1 MLTGVEGLLEKYDLR
16 KALKGLYTAPRG
28 KFVLVDVLPLNY
40 LAVDGEGDPNT
51 APCAAAIEALYAS
64 SYTLKFM
71 SKERGRDYVVP
82 PLEGLWWAD
91 DMDDFITRRKDRW
104 RWRMMIAVPDFV
116 DGAMALAALDKAKA
130 KKPSPA
136 LDLVRFERL
145 EEGRAVQ
152 TLHVGSYDD
161 EGPALEA
168 LHSRFIPDNGLV
180 PTGRHHE
187 IYLSD
192 ARKTPPEKRK
202 TILRQ
207 PVRPA

>member
-1 MLTGVEGLLEKYDLR
+1 MDKYDLR

-28 KFVLVDVLPLNY
+28 TFVLIDVPPLNY
-40 LAVDGEGDPNT
+40 LAIEGEGDPNT
-51 APCAAAIEALYAS
+51 APAYAEAIAALYAS
-64 SYTLKFM
+64 AYTLKFM
-71 SKERGRDYVVP
+71 SKARLGRDYVVP

-116 DGAMALAALDKAKA
+116 DAVMALAALDEVKA
-130 KKPSPA
+130 KKPLPA
-136 LDLVRFERL
+136 LNRVRFERL

-152 TLHVGSYDD
+152 GLHVGPYDD
-161 EGPALEA
+161 EGPMLEA
-168 LHSRFIPDNGLV
+168 LHKRFLAESGLV

-192 ARKTPPEKRK
+192 PRRTPPEKLK

-207 PVRPA
+207 PAKPAG

>member
-1 MLTGVEGLLEKYDLR
+1 LEKYDLR
-16 KALKGLYTAPRG
+16 KALKAAYTASRG
-28 KFVLVDVLPLNY
+28 KFVFVDVPPLNY
-40 LAVDGEGDPNT
+40 LAVEGEGDPNT
-51 APCAAAIEALYAS
+51 APCAAAIAALYAS

-71 SKERGRDYVVP
+71 SKAQGRDYVVP

-91 DMDDFITRRKDRW
+91 DTDDFITRRKDRW
-104 RWRMMIAVPDFV
+104 RWRMMIATPDFI
-116 DGAMALAALDKAKA
+116 DKAMALAALEKAKA
-130 KKPSPA
+130 KTPSPA
-136 LDLVRFERL
+136 LDRVRFQRL

-161 EGPALEA
+161 EGPALDA
-168 LHSRFIPDNGLV
+168 LHNRVLPESGLV

-207 PVRPA
+207 PVGPTA

>member
-1 MLTGVEGLLEKYDLR
+1 LEKYDLR
-16 KALKGLYTAPRG
+16 KALKGLYTASRG
-28 KFVLVDVLPLNY
+28 KFVLIDVPPMNY

-51 APCAAAIEALYAS
+51 APAYAAAVEALYVS

-71 SKERGRDYVVP
+71 SKEQGRDYVVP

-116 DGAMALAALDKAKA
+116 DAALAPAALEKAKA

-136 LDLVRFERL
+136 LDRVRFERL
-145 EEGRAVQ
+145 EEGRAAQV
-152 TLHVGSYDD
+152 LHVGSYDD
-161 EGPALEA
+161 EGPALDA
-168 LHSRFIPDNGLV
+168 LHNRFLPDNGLV

-207 PVRPA
+207 PVGPAT

>member
-1 MLTGVEGLLEKYDLR
+1 MDKYDLR
-16 KALKGLYTAPRG
+16 KAQKGLYTAPRDR
-28 KFVLVDVLPLNY
+28 FVLVDAPPLNY
-40 LAVDGEGDPNT
+40 LAIDGEGDPNT
-51 APCAAAIEALYAS
+51 APCLEAIQALYAS

-71 SKERGRDYVVP
+71 SKAGLGRDYVVP

-91 DMDDFITRRKDRW
+91 DMDDFIARRKDRW
-104 RWRMMIAVPDFV
+104 RWRMMIAVPEFV
-116 DGAMALAALDKAKA
+116 DAATTRAALEQAKA
-130 KKPSPA
+130 KRPSPA
-136 LDLVRFERL
+136 LDRVVFERL

-152 TLHVGSYDD
+152 VLHVGSYDD
-161 EGPALEA
+161 KGPILEA
-168 LHSRFIPDNGLV
+168 LHKRFLPENGLI

-207 PVRPA
+207 PVGTAA

>member
-1 MLTGVEGLLEKYDLR
+1 MDKYDLR

-28 KFVLVDVLPLNY
+28 KFVFVDVPPLNY
-40 LAVDGEGDPNT
+40 LAIEGEGDPNR
-51 APCAAAIEALYAS
+51 APAQAAIEALYAS
-64 SYTLKFM
+64 SYALKFM
-71 SKERGRDYVVP
+71 SKARLDRDYVVP

-104 RWRMMIAVPDFV
+104 RWRLMIAVPDFV
-116 DGAMALAALDKAKA
+116 GATMVGAALETVRA
-130 KKPSPA
+130 KKRLSA
-136 LDLVRFERL
+136 LDRVVFERL

-152 TLHVGSYDD
+152 VLHVGSYDD

-168 LHSRFIPDNGLV
+168 LHRRFLPDNGLV

-202 TILRQ
+202 TVLRQ
-207 PVRPA
+207 PVGPLA